1 MLVQKVTII
10 VPVKDEEVGLKFLV
24 EDFQSSGIADLYEV
38 EFIFVIDERTS
49 DNSREIA
56 RIFSNEI
63 IDQKD
68 THGKGAA
75 IKQALEHWM
84 KKPISTVVM
93 LDADGSYSFKGVI
106 DVLKALDGNQ
116 EVVSGSRFLENR
128 QLDGMSNIHIFGNRF
143 LSRVSSIR
151 NGRKITD
158 VCTGLW
164 CFEPAALK
172 KIKITS
178 NGFDLEAQLSGQV
191 RKSGLS
197 HLEVPIEWSQRK
209 GGVSKLRSIRD
220 GFLILF
226 RILIT

>member
-1 MLVQKVTII
+1 
-10 VPVKDEEVGLKFLV
+10 
-24 EDFQSSGIADLYEV
+24 
-38 EFIFVIDERTS
+38 
-49 DNSREIA
+49 
-56 RIFSNEI
+56 
-63 IDQKD
+63 
-68 THGKGAA
+68 
-75 IKQALEHWM
+75 M